1 MFDYLYELCA
11 LNGVS
16 GREETVRRYI
26 EEKIRDKAE
35 IKVDALGNL
44 IAFVKGKKRAK
55 HKVMLDAHMD

>member
-26 EEKIRDKAE
+26 EEKIRGKAE

-44 IAFVKGKKRAK
+44 IAFVKGKNGQSIR
-55 HKVMLDAHMD
+55 